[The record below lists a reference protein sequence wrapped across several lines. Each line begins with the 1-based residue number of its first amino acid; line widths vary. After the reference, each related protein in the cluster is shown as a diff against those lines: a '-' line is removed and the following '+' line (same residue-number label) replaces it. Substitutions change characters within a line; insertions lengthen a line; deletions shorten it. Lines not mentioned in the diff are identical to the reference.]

1 MEGTF
6 ENMKEILLPPQTASQ
21 GSKTGLYKVLL
32 CLGLI
37 CASFLIGI
45 IILGVLYSNSV
56 HGVTNN
62 DRIPTETTPCPPEWM
77 MFQDRCYLLSS
88 ITGPWETGNQDCRAR
103 GAHLMIINS
112 TEEQEYI
119 SSFKDEIWIG
129 LNDIETERTWKWV
142 DGSPITLSFWDAG

>member
-45 IILGVLYSNSV
+45 IILGVLS
-56 HGVTNN
+56 
-62 DRIPTETTPCPPEWM
+62 PCPPEWM